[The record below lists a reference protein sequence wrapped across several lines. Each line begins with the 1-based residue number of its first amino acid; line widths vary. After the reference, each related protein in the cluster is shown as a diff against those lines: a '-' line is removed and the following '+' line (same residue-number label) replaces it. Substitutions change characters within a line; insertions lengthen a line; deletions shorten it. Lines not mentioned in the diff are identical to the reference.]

1 LSTELDK
8 NTKILSEFVHGKKTP
23 RIGLF
28 FGSFNP
34 IHIGHLIIANHMLE
48 FGLDKIWFVV
58 SPHNPLKDK
67 KTLLNTLHRIYM
79 TNVAIEDNSKFM
91 VCDIETKLEQPS
103 YTVNTL
109 THLREQFPHNE
120 FVLIMG
126 EDNLA
131 SLPKWKNVEEILKYH
146 SIIVYA
152 REINNIESKNEYYN
166 HPKIKL
172 AQTPLVN
179 ITSTQI
185 REAIKNGC
193 DVRYM
198 VTEPVYKY
206 LQEMNFYK

>member
-1 LSTELDK
+1 LSDNLKKYNKDLDQ
-8 NTKILSEFVHGKKTP
+8 FVHGRKNS

-34 IHIGHLIIANHMLE
+34 IHVGHLIIANHMLE
-48 FGLDKIWFVV
+48 AGLDKIWFVV

-79 TNVAIEDNSKFM
+79 TNVAIEDNPKFM
-91 VCDIETKLEQPS
+91 VSDIETKLEQPS

-109 THLREQFPHNE
+109 THLREKYPQHE

-131 SLPKWKNVEEILKYH
+131 SLPKWKNVEEILKHH
-146 SIIVYA
+146 SVIVYA
-152 REINNIESKNEYYN
+152 REVSSIENKNEYYN

-172 AQTPLVN
+172 EQTPLIN

-185 REAIKNGC
+185 REAIKRGK

-198 VTEPVYKY
+198 VTEPVYRY
-206 LQEMNFYK
+206 LEEMKFYK